1 MDAIL
6 RVFPGD
12 RDAAL
17 GVEIRDRSLPVQIEL
32 RIDQCK
38 SSIDHLDPSTPSMRR
53 HRPSGLP
60 SRNASGSKAAGMS

>member
-38 SSIDHLDPSTPSMRR
+38 SSIDHLDPKDSSFPDY
-53 HRPSGLP
+53 
-60 SRNASGSKAAGMS
+60 GMLAEE